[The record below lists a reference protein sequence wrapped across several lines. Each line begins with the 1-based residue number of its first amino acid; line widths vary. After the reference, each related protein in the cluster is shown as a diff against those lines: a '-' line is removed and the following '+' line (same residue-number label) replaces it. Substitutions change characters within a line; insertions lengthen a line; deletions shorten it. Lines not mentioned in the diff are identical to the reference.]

1 MKSAFGET
9 LRRLRIEK
17 GLTQQQL
24 ANRLNVDRTSVT
36 NWEIGRHMPDVAT
49 ISLLAEA
56 LGIGAAALMSAAV
69 ELGEAPNILL
79 VDDNPIILEGGI
91 PTLRE
96 VMPNANVVG
105 FSDPVDVLAFVK
117 KSSAALVFLDVEIGI
132 TSGLDLCREL
142 LRMSPRTNVIYLT
155 SFPEY
160 SLGAWKTGAS
170 GFLLKPLDADEVR
183 QELTRLRYP
192 VGGLLL

>member
-1 MKSAFGET
+1 MKKAFGES
-9 LRRLRIEK
+9 LRRMRMRK

-24 ANRLNVDRTSVT
+24 ASRLKVDRTSVT
-36 NWEIGRHMPDVAT
+36 NWETGRHMPDVAT
-49 ISLLAEA
+49 ISLLADA
-56 LGIGAAALMSAAV
+56 LGVDTAALMAAV
-69 ELGEAPNILL
+69 QEPIEVPNILL
-79 VDDNPIILEGGI
+79 VDDKPIILEGGL

-105 FSDPVDVLAFVK
+105 FTDPVDVLNFFKNHPV
-117 KSSAALVFLDVEIGI
+117 ALVFLDVELGI
-132 TSGLDLCREL
+132 TNGLNLCREL
-142 LRMSPRTNVIYLT
+142 LRLRPRTNVIYLT

-160 SLGAWKTGAS
+160 SLNAWKTGAS

-192 VGGLLL
+192 VGGLV